1 MSQRAM
7 PWSVST
13 VVLISQHSGARADLA
28 PQVSVSGLLHVVD
41 GLTLQD
47 TGRFLRYDESE
58 VPW

>member
-1 MSQRAM
+1 M

>member
-1 MSQRAM
+1 MDPGWVRTDM
-7 PWSVST
+7 G
-13 VVLISQHSGARADLA
+13 GARADLA

-47 TGRFLRYDESE
+47 SGRFLRYDDSE